1 MSNGRSSLRIL
12 AADIGGTNARFAAFT
27 ADRDGRLARLGGCWL
42 PTAQSASFPDLVAR
56 LDREGGL
63 PFPAAAAD
71 VAAVAIAGPVEEGG
85 RSVPPNIAWDLDLG
99 RDAPALGFRDWVLL
113 NDFAAQAYACRTP
126 AMERAEEVLPGRPD
140 PAGVLAVV
148 GAGTGLGKAA
158 LLPDGRG
165 GWMVLATEA
174 GHGLFP
180 FASERELDF
189 WRFVRAATGRVQV
202 IGDMVCTGSG
212 LSLLH
217 RFLTGE
223 ERAPEAVAA
232 TFAPGS
238 ATLEWFAR
246 FLGRACR
253 EFALQTVA
261 LGGVVVAGGIAA
273 RNPALVR
280 HPAFAAEF
288 RESETHAGLLE
299 RIPVRLSAD
308 QDAGLWGA
316 AQAGLCKARAGACP
330 EPREASH

>member
-1 MSNGRSSLRIL
+1 MSEGPPALRIL
-12 AADIGGTNARFAAFT
+12 AADIGGTNARFAAFA
-27 ADRDGRLARLGGCWL
+27 ADPAGGLSLLRACWL
-42 PTAQSASFPDLVAR
+42 PTAGSAGFPELAAR

-63 PFPAAAAD
+63 PFAAAEAD

-85 RSVPPNIAWDLDLG
+85 RCAPPNIAWNLDLA
-99 RDAPALGFRDWVLL
+99 RDAPALGWRDWVLL
-113 NDFAAQAYACRTP
+113 NDFAAQALACRTP
-126 AMERAEEVLPGRPD
+126 VGERAREVLPGRAEPQ
-140 PAGVLAVV
+140 GVLAVV

-158 LLPDGRG
+158 LAPDGRG
-165 GWMVLATEA
+165 GWLVLSSEA

-180 FASERELDF
+180 FASERELEF
-189 WRFVRAATGRVQV
+189 WRFVRAATGRAQV
-202 IGDMVCTGSG
+202 IGDLVCSGSG

-223 ERAPEAVAA
+223 EKSPEEVAA
-232 TFAPGS
+232 AFGPDSAP
-238 ATLEWFAR
+238 LEWFAR

-253 EFALQTVA
+253 EYALQTVA

-273 RNPALVR
+273 RNPAVAL

-288 RESETHAGLLE
+288 RDSETHAALLA

-316 AQAGLCKARAGACP
+316 ALAGLQRSRAGACP
-330 EPREASH
+330 PAP